1 VHTSLRKKY
10 CHMQWERKGERGRR
24 ERIWMS
30 DKWQNNS
37 LKCSWERNPG
47 KEYCGWLLIGCF
59 AFCCCFSFVC
69 LFVSLLAFDTGW
81 PGTHNPL
88 ASVFQVL
95 GLQHAP
101 PHPTQCHSLR
111 GGGLERD
118 WGLNSGLHTYKAGTL
133 LFEPRCQ
140 SILLWLFWSWD
151 FANYLPR
158 LA

>member
-88 ASVFQVL
+88 ASAFWMS
-95 GLQHAP
+95 GLQA
-101 PHPTQCHSLR
+101 CDISFYEWSLHSYYYNFSGTSNLLLIKKKHLKMSLFVNDNLLY
-111 GGGLERD
+111 LE
-118 WGLNSGLHTYKAGTL
+118 
-133 LFEPRCQ
+133 
-140 SILLWLFWSWD
+140 I
-151 FANYLPR
+151 
-158 LA
+158 